1 MILSILEGDIMD
13 GVVWNHRIEEIER
26 A

>member
-26 A
+26 T